1 MGDERSFIAIDDI
14 SIDRNECAK
23 NIESST
29 ETTSKSTTS
38 VTTISWQTFIDKI
51 KIEVNY
57 MNEIL
62 LDLSKQITNASMTIK
77 EDIRK
82 LNEVS
87 LQMNSNK

>member
-14 SIDRNECAK
+14 SIDRNECEK

-29 ETTSKSTTS
+29 ETTTKSTTS